1 MSRQITVEDVR
12 KALPHEARK
21 LTVPDSVVQTLN
33 KLNQADI
40 HVCEAIRDNFV
51 KYGDVLLKGRYSVE
65 KYLKAVTFVTYRI
78 SGSSAIDAYRRTFP
92 DRYEHMVQKGMPAKD
107 IASMV
112 SAYSRG
118 DLVQSLTERVHI
130 PIWLVNQDNLQKAID
145 VLADKM
151 VNAKSE
157 RVQVTAAEALLNHL
171 KRPEPVAGAAVNINL
186 ASVNTI
192 ESLEHTIASLAQ
204 QQIELVKAG
213 CTVKTV
219 VEQDIIAHD

>member
-12 KALPHEARK
+12 KALPYEARK
-21 LTVPDSVVQTLN
+21 LTVPDSVVETLN
-33 KLNQADI
+33 KLNQADNHI
-40 HVCEAIRDNFV
+40 CEAIRDNFV
-51 KYGDVLLKGRYSVE
+51 KYGDVLLKGRYSVD
-65 KYLKAVTFVTYRI
+65 KYLKAVTFITYRI
-78 SGSSAIDAYRRTFP
+78 SGSSAMDAYRRTFP

-112 SAYSRG
+112 SAYGRG

-130 PIWLVNQDNLQKAID
+130 PIWLLNQDNLQKAID

-204 QQIELVKAG
+204 QQIKMVKSG

-219 VEQDIIAHD
+219 VEQDIIAND